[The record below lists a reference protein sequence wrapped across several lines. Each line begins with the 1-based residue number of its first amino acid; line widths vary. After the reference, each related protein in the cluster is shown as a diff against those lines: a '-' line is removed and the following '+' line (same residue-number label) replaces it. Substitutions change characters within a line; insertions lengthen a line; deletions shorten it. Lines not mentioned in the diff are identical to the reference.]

1 MHTLNFLF
9 FHCSVS
15 TASCKL
21 QSMLYCYYCDDA
33 GHASLTGAQ
42 HFMTFDR
49 RFFEFAGDCSY
60 LLMRDFISG
69 TFSVIVNYDRAVRGR
84 PVKKSLTV
92 ITGGRQL
99 EVFPDG
105 KVTVDG
111 SRIEMPVRISNTTVT
126 RTGHMIRIADEWRGV
141 GVTCDLPHDHCSIAV
156 SGYVNNHFVMGGLCY
171 VLHYDHL
178 SICHIDM

>member
-1 MHTLNFLF
+1 MQQQVGLSVYLKNTIPLPIF
-9 FHCSVS
+9 FKSSIYSILRNQIVTDAVH
-15 TASCKL
+15 
-21 QSMLYCYYCDDA
+21 YDA

-69 TFSVIVNYDRAVRGR
+69 TFSVIVNYDHAVRGR

-92 ITGGRQL
+92 ISGGHQL

-111 SRIEMPVRISNTTVT
+111 SRVEMPVKISNTTIT
-126 RTGHMIRIADEWRGV
+126 RTGHMIRVADEWRGI
-141 GVTCDLPHDHCSIAV
+141 GVTCDLPHDHCSLAI
-156 SGYVNNHFVMGGLCY
+156 SG
-171 VLHYDHL
+171 
-178 SICHIDM
+178 

>member
-1 MHTLNFLF
+1 MCIGINFDFLF
-9 FHCSVS
+9 FFVV
-15 TASCKL
+15 TAAYTLLHPC
-21 QSMLYCYYCDDA
+21 CDLCFVLRYT

-49 RFFEFAGDCSY
+49 RFYEFAGDCSY

-69 TFSVIVNYDRAVRGR
+69 AFSVIVNYDHAMRGR

-92 ITGGRQL
+92 ISGGHQL

-111 SRIEMPVRISNTTVT
+111 SRVEMPVKMSNTTVT
-126 RTGHMIRIADEWRGV
+126 RTGHMIRVADEGRGV
-141 GVTCDLPHDHCSIAV
+141 SVTCDLPHDHCALAI
-156 SGYVNNHFVMGGLCY
+156 SG
-171 VLHYDHL
+171 
-178 SICHIDM
+178 